1 MTIPATAKAGLSRR
15 MCQWDHDKIMLL
27 HIARYL
33 LAVLIALGAATCSL
47 CAQDMAAAETA
58 QLVQDQ
64 RQALQT
70 LTTTLDGLE
79 KDIAAHDDDDAYLV
93 HLRLELHNAS
103 AASLQSALAF
113 KPRLAEINAR
123 LERLGAP
130 PADDQPPEEETIKE
144 ERQSLATEKTEINAV
159 IAIAQ
164 NLSLRSNKLIE
175 QIAVIRRDLFRSM
188 LTRRYPLAEMF
199 NGKVVS
205 EAVSEFEKFSGA
217 VSSWATFAYKFK
229 FNAMVA
235 ATIMALIAA
244 LVLMLGGRRLVGGLY
259 RADPAIEEPPY
270 LTRLSVA
277 FWSTLLPTAALTVFF
292 AATWFFFNSNQVLRG
307 DIGLY
312 LRSAM
317 LMILGVFLVHRLA
330 TAALAPTLP
339 QWRLVPVE
347 SSPARWMVRL
357 ATAMAIAVAL
367 NNFLSEVADQMS
379 SPLSL
384 TVTRSFVASLIV
396 GVILILIGMV
406 KPFRGEGGNWRP
418 WPAWLRYSLF
428 AIGGLT
434 IAAALLGYIGFAI
447 FVSLQ
452 VVMTGTILVTA
463 YIGFLCAG
471 AIGAEGGLGGSW
483 LGRWMMDRGHADES
497 SMDQIGLG
505 VSVLLNILILLI
517 FLPLTLFM
525 WGFQPGDIQAWAQ
538 KLATG
543 FSIGSVTISLLGI
556 LSGVLVFGIGY
567 FLTRW
572 FQGWLDGSV
581 MARGKVDAGVRNSI
595 RLAVGYAGIALAA
608 LVGISAAGID
618 LSSLALVAGALSLGI
633 GFGLQ
638 NVVSNFVS
646 GLILLAERP
655 FKVGDWIVAGDVSGT
670 VRKISVRA
678 TEIETFQRQTV
689 ILPNSNLING
699 AVGNWTHRNK
709 LGRAEIRVGVAYGGD
724 ARRAQEILLEIA
736 RAHPMVLR
744 NPEPFVQFVN
754 FGPAALEFEIRFFL
768 ADITSSGG
776 VQNDIRFAIIDAFNR
791 EGIEIPST
799 PRAEY
804 KPPGLEPWPHD
815 DDKTEA
821 EFAQRERL
829 KAEKEEKARK
839 GRRKSGRP
847 DPA

>member
-1 MTIPATAKAGLSRR
+1 MYQRD
-15 MCQWDHDKIMLL
+15 QDQIMLL
-27 HIARYL
+27 RIARHF
-33 LAVLIALGAATCSL
+33 LAVLIVLGAAACPVA
-47 CAQDMAAAETA
+47 AQDMAAAEAA
-58 QLVQDQ
+58 QLLEEQ
-64 RQALQT
+64 RQALET
-70 LTTTLDGLE
+70 LTTTLEGLE
-79 KDIAAHDDDDAYLV
+79 KDIVAHDDDDAYLV
-93 HLRLELHNAS
+93 RLRLKLEAVS
-103 AASLQSALAF
+103 AESLQSALAF
-113 KPRLAEINAR
+113 KPRLAEINTR
-123 LERLGAP
+123 LEQLGGP
-130 PADDQPPEEETIKE
+130 PAEGQPPEAEATRE
-144 ERQSLATEKTEINAV
+144 EREALASEKAGINTV
-159 IAIAQ
+159 IATAQ

-175 QIAVIRRDLFRSM
+175 QIAAIRRDLFRSM
-188 LTRRYPLAEMF
+188 LTRRYPLAETF
-199 NGKVVS
+199 SGKVVS
-205 EAVSEFEKFSGA
+205 DAVSEFGKFSSA
-217 VSSWATFAYKFK
+217 VSSWAIFAYKFK

-235 ATIMALIAA
+235 ATFMALIAA
-244 LVLMLGGRRLVGGLY
+244 LVLMSGGRRLVGGLF
-259 RADPAIEEPPY
+259 RADPAVEEPPY

-277 FWSTLLPTAALTVFF
+277 FWSTLLPTAALFVFF
-292 AATWFFFNSNQVLRG
+292 AATWFFFSSNQVLRG

-317 LMILGVFLVHRLA
+317 LMVLGVFLVNRLTNA
-330 TAALAPTLP
+330 VLAPKLP

-347 SSPARWMVRL
+347 SRPARWLVRL

-367 NNFLSEVADQMS
+367 NNFLSQVADQMS

-384 TVTRSFVASLIV
+384 TVTRSFIASLIV

-406 KPFRGEGGNWRP
+406 KPFRGEEGNWKP
-418 WPAWLRYSLF
+418 WPVWLRYSLF
-428 AIGGLT
+428 AIGVLT
-434 IAAALLGYIGFAI
+434 IAAALFGYIGFAI

-463 YIGFLCAG
+463 YIGFLCGG

-483 LGRWMMDRGHADES
+483 LGRWMMAHGYADES

-505 VSVLLNILILLI
+505 ISVLLNMLILLI

-543 FSIGSVTISLLGI
+543 FSIGSVTISLIGI
-556 LSGVLVFGIGY
+556 LSGLFVFGIGY

-595 RLAVGYAGIALAA
+595 RLAVGYAGIAVAA

-709 LGRAEIRVGVAYGGD
+709 LGRVDIRVGVAYGTD
-724 ARRAQEILLEIA
+724 VRRVQEILLEIT
-736 RAHPMVLR
+736 RAHPTVLK
-744 NPEPFVQFVN
+744 NPEPFVQFAN

-776 VQNDIRFAIIDAFNR
+776 VQNDIRFAIMDAFNR

-799 PRAEY
+799 ARAEY
-804 KPPGLEPWPHD
+804 KRPVLEPWPHD

-821 EFAQRERL
+821 EFAERERL

-839 GRRKSGRP
+839 GRRKPGRN
-847 DPA
+847 DSA

>member
-1 MTIPATAKAGLSRR
+1 
-15 MCQWDHDKIMLL
+15 MCQRDQDQIMLL
-27 HIARYL
+27 RIARYF
-33 LAVLIALGAATCSL
+33 LAVLIVLGAAACPVA
-47 CAQDMAAAETA
+47 AQDMAAAEAA
-58 QLVQDQ
+58 QLLEEQ
-64 RQALQT
+64 RHELET
-70 LTTTLDGLE
+70 LTTTLEGLE

-93 HLRLELHNAS
+93 RLRLKLEAVS
-103 AASLQSALAF
+103 TESLQSALAF
-113 KPRLAEINAR
+113 KPRLAEINTR
-123 LERLGAP
+123 LEQLGSP
-130 PADDQPPEEETIKE
+130 PADGQPPEAETIRE
-144 ERQSLATEKTEINAV
+144 EREALASEKAGINAV
-159 IAIAQ
+159 IATAQ

-188 LTRRYPLAEMF
+188 LTRRYPLAETF

-205 EAVSEFEKFSGA
+205 DAASEFEKFSSA

-235 ATIMALIAA
+235 ATFMALIAA
-244 LVLMLGGRRLVGGLY
+244 LVLMFGGRRLVGGLF
-259 RADPAIEEPPY
+259 RADPAVEEPPY

-277 FWSTLLPTAALTVFF
+277 FWSTLLPTAALFVFF
-292 AATWFFFNSNQVLRG
+292 AATWFFFSSNQVLRG

-317 LMILGVFLVHRLA
+317 LMVLGVFLVNRLTNA
-330 TAALAPTLP
+330 VLAPKLP

-347 SSPARWMVRL
+347 SRPARWLVRL
-357 ATAMAIAVAL
+357 ATAMAVAVAL
-367 NNFLSEVADQMS
+367 NNFLSQVADQMS

-396 GVILILIGMV
+396 GIILILIGMV
-406 KPFRGEGGNWRP
+406 KPFRGEEGNWKP
-418 WPAWLRYSLF
+418 WPVWLRYSLF
-428 AIGGLT
+428 AIGALT
-434 IAAALLGYIGFAI
+434 IAAALFGYIGFAI

-483 LGRWMMDRGHADES
+483 LGRWMMARGYADES

-505 VSVLLNILILLI
+505 VSVLLNMLILLI

-543 FSIGSVTISLLGI
+543 FSIGSVTISLIGI
-556 LSGVLVFGIGY
+556 LSGLFVFGVGY

-595 RLAVGYAGIALAA
+595 RLAVGYAGIAVAA

-709 LGRAEIRVGVAYGGD
+709 LGRVEIRVGVAYDSD

-736 RAHPMVLR
+736 RGHPAVLR
-744 NPEPFVQFVN
+744 NPEPFVQLSN
-754 FGPAALEFEIRFFL
+754 FGPAGLEFEIRFFL

-804 KPPGLEPWPHD
+804 KPPRLEPWPHD

-821 EFAQRERL
+821 EFAERERM
-829 KAEKEEKARK
+829 KAQEEEKARK
-839 GRRKSGRP
+839 GRRKPGRN

>member
-1 MTIPATAKAGLSRR
+1 MLS
-15 MCQWDHDKIMLL
+15 
-27 HIARYL
+27 HIARL
-33 LAVLIALGAATCSL
+33 CLFSFLIVLGAAAAPVS
-47 CAQDMAAAETA
+47 AQDMAAAEAA
-58 QLVQDQ
+58 QLLQDQ
-64 RQALQT
+64 QQELQT
-70 LTTTLDGLE
+70 LTATLDGLE
-79 KDIAAHDDDDAYLV
+79 KDIATHDDDDAFLV
-93 HLRLELHNAS
+93 RLRLKLEAVS
-103 AASLQSALAF
+103 ADALQSALAF
-113 KPRLAEINAR
+113 RPRLAEINAR
-123 LERLGAP
+123 VEQLGPAPTEGQAAEAEAIRDERTA
-130 PADDQPPEEETIKE
+130 
-144 ERQSLATEKTEINAV
+144 LAAEKAEINAV
-159 IAIAQ
+159 IATAQ

-175 QIAVIRRDLFRSM
+175 QIAVIRRDLFRNM
-188 LTRRYPLAEMF
+188 LTRRYALTETFSSKMISDAANEF
-199 NGKVVS
+199 GKF
-205 EAVSEFEKFSGA
+205 ATA
-217 VSSWATFAYKFK
+217 ITSWANFAYKYK
-229 FNAMVA
+229 FNAMIA
-235 ATIMALIAA
+235 ATVMALIAA
-244 LVLMLGGRRLVGGLY
+244 LILMFGGRRLLGGLF
-259 RADPAIEEPPY
+259 RADPAVEEPSY

-277 FWSTLLPTAALTVFF
+277 FWSTLLPTGALSVFF
-292 AATWFFFNSNQVLRG
+292 AATFFFFNSNQVLRG

-317 LMILGVFLVHRLA
+317 LMVLGVFLVNRLA
-330 TAALAPTLP
+330 NAVLVPKLP

-347 SSPARWMVRL
+347 SRPARWLVRL

-367 NNFLSEVADQMS
+367 NNFLSQVADQMS

-384 TVTRSFVASLIV
+384 TVTRSFVASLLV
-396 GVILILIGMV
+396 GVILLLIGNV
-406 KPFRGEGGNWRP
+406 KPFNTGQGEWKP
-418 WPAWLRYSLF
+418 WPAWLRYGLF
-428 AIGGLT
+428 LIGALT
-434 IAAALLGYIGFAI
+434 IVSALFGYIGFAI

-463 YIGFLCAG
+463 YIGFLCAA
-471 AIGAEGGLGGSW
+471 AIGAEGGLGASW
-483 LGRWMMDRGHADES
+483 LGRWFLAKGYADES
-497 SMDQIGLG
+497 SMDQIGLA
-505 VSVLLNILILLI
+505 VSVLLNFLILLI

-543 FSIGSVTISLLGI
+543 FTIGSVTISLLGI
-556 LSGVLVFGIGY
+556 LSGILMFAIVF

-595 RLAVGYAGIALAA
+595 RLAVGYAGIALAG

-709 LGRAEIRVGVAYGGD
+709 LGRVDIRLGVAYGTD
-724 ARRAQEILLEIA
+724 VRRVQEILLEIT
-736 RAHPMVLR
+736 RAHPTVLK
-744 NPEPFVQFVN
+744 NPEPFVQFAN
-754 FGPAALEFEIRFFL
+754 FGAAALEFEIRFFL
-768 ADITSSGG
+768 ADITNSGG
-776 VQNDIRFAIIDAFNR
+776 VQNDIRFAIMDAFNR

-799 PRAEY
+799 ARAEY
-804 KPPGLEPWPHD
+804 KRPVLEPWPHD
-815 DDKTEA
+815 DDKSEA
-821 EFAQRERL
+821 EFAERERL
-829 KAEKEEKARK
+829 RSEEEEKARK
-839 GRRKSGRP
+839 SRRKPGKP

>member
-1 MTIPATAKAGLSRR
+1 MYQRD
-15 MCQWDHDKIMLL
+15 QDQIMLL
-27 HIARYL
+27 RIARYL
-33 LAVLIALGAATCSL
+33 LAVLIVLGAAACPVA
-47 CAQDMAAAETA
+47 AQDMAAAEAA
-58 QLVQDQ
+58 QLLEEQ
-64 RQALQT
+64 RQALET

-79 KDIAAHDDDDAYLV
+79 KDIVAHDDDDAYLV
-93 HLRLELHNAS
+93 RLRLKLEAVS
-103 AASLQSALAF
+103 AESLQSALAF
-113 KPRLAEINAR
+113 KPRLAEINTR
-123 LERLGAP
+123 LEQLGSP
-130 PADDQPPEEETIKE
+130 PADGQPPEAETIRE
-144 ERQSLATEKTEINAV
+144 EREALASEKAGINAV
-159 IAIAQ
+159 IATAQ

-188 LTRRYPLAEMF
+188 LTRRYPLAETF

-205 EAVSEFEKFSGA
+205 DAVSEFGKFSSA

-235 ATIMALIAA
+235 ATFMALIAA
-244 LVLMLGGRRLVGGLY
+244 LVLMFGGRRLVGGLF
-259 RADPAIEEPPY
+259 RADPAVEEPPY

-277 FWSTLLPTAALTVFF
+277 FWSTLLPTAALFVFF
-292 AATWFFFNSNQVLRG
+292 AATWFFFNSSQVLRG

-317 LMILGVFLVHRLA
+317 LMVLGVFLVNRLTNA
-330 TAALAPTLP
+330 VLVPKLP

-347 SSPARWMVRL
+347 SRPARWLVRL
-357 ATAMAIAVAL
+357 ATAMAVAVAL
-367 NNFLSEVADQMS
+367 NNFLSRVADQMS

-384 TVTRSFVASLIV
+384 TVTRSFIASLIV
-396 GVILILIGMV
+396 GVILILIGLV
-406 KPFRGEGGNWRP
+406 KPFRGGDGNWKP

-428 AIGGLT
+428 AIGALNIT
-434 IAAALLGYIGFAI
+434 AALFGYIGFAI

-483 LGRWMMDRGHADES
+483 LGRSMMARGYADES

-505 VSVLLNILILLI
+505 VSVLLNMLILLI

-543 FSIGSVTISLLGI
+543 FSIGSVTISLIGI
-556 LSGVLVFGIGY
+556 LSGLFVFGIGY

-595 RLAVGYAGIALAA
+595 RLAVGYAGIAVAA

-618 LSSLALVAGALSLGI
+618 LSNLALVAGALSLGI

-709 LGRAEIRVGVAYGGD
+709 LGRVDIRVGVAYGTD
-724 ARRAQEILLEIA
+724 VRRVQEILLEIT
-736 RAHPMVLR
+736 RAHPAVLK
-744 NPEPFVQFVN
+744 NPEPFVQFAN

-768 ADITSSGG
+768 ADITNGGG
-776 VQNDIRFAIIDAFNR
+776 VQNDIRFAIMDAFNR

-799 PRAEY
+799 ARAEY
-804 KPPGLEPWPHD
+804 KRSVLEPWPHD

-821 EFAQRERL
+821 EFAERERL
-829 KAEKEEKARK
+829 KAEEEEKARK
-839 GRRKSGRP
+839 GRRKPGKP

>member
-1 MTIPATAKAGLSRR
+1 
-15 MCQWDHDKIMLL
+15 MLL
-27 HIARYL
+27 RIARHIL
-33 LAVLIALGAATCSL
+33 LVLVVLGAAAGPL
-47 CAQDMAAAETA
+47 AAQDMAAAEAA
-58 QLVQDQ
+58 QLVDAQ
-64 RQALQT
+64 RRTLDT
-70 LTTTLDGLE
+70 LTATLDGLE
-79 KDIAAHDDDDAYLV
+79 KDIDAHDDDDAYLV
-93 HLRLELHNAS
+93 RIRLNLETVS
-103 AASLQSALAF
+103 ADALQSALAF
-113 KPRLAEINAR
+113 KPRLAEINTR
-123 LERLGAP
+123 LEQLGAP
-130 PADDQPPEEETIKE
+130 PADGQPPEAQTVKD
-144 ERQSLATEKTEINAV
+144 ERQALTAEKTEINAV
-159 IAIAQ
+159 IATAQ

-175 QIAVIRRDLFRSM
+175 EIATIRRDLFRNM
-188 LTRRYPLAEMF
+188 LTRRYPLAETF
-199 NGKVVS
+199 NAKVVS
-205 EAVSEFEKFSGA
+205 DAASEFGKFSSA
-217 VSSWATFAYKFK
+217 ISSWASFAYRFK

-235 ATIMALIAA
+235 ATLMALAAA
-244 LVLMLGGRRLVGGLY
+244 LVLMFGGRRVAGALF
-259 RADPAIEEPPY
+259 RADPAVEEPPY

-277 FWSTLLPTAALTVFF
+277 FWSTLLPTAALTVFLT
-292 AATWFFFNSNQVLRG
+292 ATFFFFNSYQVLRG

-312 LRSAM
+312 LRAAM
-317 LMILGVFLVHRLA
+317 VTVVGVFLVNRLA
-330 TAALAPTLP
+330 NAALAPKLP

-347 SSPARWMVRL
+347 SRAARWLVRL

-367 NNFLSEVADQMS
+367 NNFLSQVADQMT

-406 KPFRGEGGNWRP
+406 KPFRGEDGGWRP
-418 WPAWLRYSLF
+418 WPVWLRYSLF
-428 AIGGLT
+428 AVGALT
-434 IAAALLGYIGFAI
+434 IAAALFGYIGFAI

-463 YIGFLCAG
+463 YIGFLCAS
-471 AIGAEGGLGGSW
+471 AIGAEGGLGGSSF
-483 LGRWMMDRGHADES
+483 GRWMMSKGYAGES
-497 SMDQIGLG
+497 SMDQIGLA
-505 VSVLLNILILLI
+505 VSVLLNILILLV

-556 LSGVLVFGIGY
+556 LSGVFVFGVGY

-581 MARGKVDAGVRNSI
+581 MARGRVDAGVRNSI
-595 RLAVGYAGIALAA
+595 RLGVGYAGIAIAA

-709 LGRAEIRVGVAYGGD
+709 LGRVEIKVGVAYGTD
-724 ARRAQEILLEIA
+724 ARRARETLMEVA
-736 RAHPMVLR
+736 RAHPMVLK

-754 FGPAALEFEIRFFL
+754 FGAAALEFEIKFFL

-776 VQNDIRFAIIDAFNR
+776 VQNDIRFAILDAFDR
-791 EGIEIPST
+791 AGIEIPST

-804 KPPGLEPWPHD
+804 TPHKVEPWPHD

-821 EFAQRERL
+821 EFAERERL
-829 KAEKEEKARK
+829 EAEQEEKERK
-839 GRRKSGRP
+839 GRRRPGKP